1 MLWNPYVTQI
11 DSPGYLWSNPK
22 KHARRRWFFTKNAK
36 EKADFI
42 CWLVRPASSDKWKA
56 PLVPLRRHHF
66 APFAQVTSAGQQAC
80 QGLPYEFR
88 PALQCFLQGQP
99 SPEENIASLCLHWA
113 ALYAAGEDLLLSCP
127 VLLEEKKRL
136 IQGSYS
142 FKFSKFHDFPWV
154 KEWMNEYNWW
164 ITLFTQGDTL
174 QLRTDKLVTRHD
186 FFHDLFLVFHDLR
199 FTYSCHLRKFSPLY
213 LF

>member
-1 MLWNPYVTQI
+1 MFSTFTHVMKPVSDTNSQ
-11 DSPGYLWSNPK
+11 PGLPVVKYWK
-22 KHARRRWFFTKNAK
+22 ACTKEMVFTKNPK

-99 SPEENIASLCLHWA
+99 SPEESIASLCLHWA

-127 VLLEEKKRL
+127 VLLEEKKRDWFRVRTL
-136 IQGSYS
+136 SS
-142 FKFSKFHDFPWV
+142 FPNSMTFHEW
-154 KEWMNEYNWW
+154 KNEWMN
-164 ITLFTQGDTL
+164 T
-174 QLRTDKLVTRHD
+174 TDE
-186 FFHDLFLVFHDLR
+186 
-199 FTYSCHLRKFSPLY
+199 
-213 LF
+213 

>member
-1 MLWNPYVTQI
+1 MHEG
-11 DSPGYLWSNPK
+11 DGFSPKTLRK
-22 KHARRRWFFTKNAK
+22 KLISFANWQV
-36 EKADFI
+36 
-42 CWLVRPASSDKWKA
+42 WPASSDKWKA
-56 PLVPLRRHHF
+56 ALVPLRRYHF

-127 VLLEEKKRL
+127 VLLEEKKRIDSVL
-136 IQGSYS
+136 FHV
-142 FKFSKFHDFPWV
+142 FKILWLSMN
-154 KEWMNEYNWW
+154 EWMNEW
-164 ITLFTQGDTL
+164 ITLFTAGDTL
-174 QLRTDKLVTRHD
+174 QLGTGKLVALHD

-199 FTYSCHLRKFSPLY
+199 FTYSCHFRKFSTLN